1 MFRFRTLNAPHGPA
15 QCKDTLAATR
25 RPVYLR
31 HNRRVLT
38 ENPLPLSTDTA
49 SATPHLGVPASAR
62 HHLLDCGER
71 LVARKGFVGVGLAEI
86 LSTAGVPKG
95 SFYHYFASKERFGE
109 ALLTRYTA
117 AYLEQLDR
125 LLRADGTPARTRL
138 MRYWAHWN
146 VSQCD
151 SAAADCSSGEGT
163 GKCLIVKLSAE
174 VADISEAMRLALR
187 DGTEQVVQRIADCID
202 EGRADGSLPTAL
214 PPHDTALTLYQLWL
228 GASLLAKLRRDGSA
242 FDHAL
247 RSTERL
253 LGAPQP
259 G

>member
-1 MFRFRTLNAPHGPA
+1 MNNIRLDKRDLI
-15 QCKDTLAATR
+15 LAKGAAVMTR
-25 RPVYLR
+25 RGY
-31 HNRRVLT
+31 HGT
-38 ENPLPLSTDTA
+38 
-49 SATPHLGVPASAR
+49 GVQ
-62 HHLLDCGER
+62 
-71 LVARKGFVGVGLAEI
+71 EI
-86 LSTAGVPKG
+86 VQAAGIPKG

-109 ALLTRYTA
+109 ALLMRYTA
-117 AYLEQLDR
+117 TYLEQLDR
-125 LLRADGTPARTRL
+125 LLRADGTPARARL
-138 MRYWAHWN
+138 MRYWSHWN

>member
-1 MFRFRTLNAPHGPA
+1 MALYTAGPPWQELDDRSICTTIAFVNPAIPAPHSSAPSN
-15 QCKDTLAATR
+15 AAS
-25 RPVYLR
+25 L
-31 HNRRVLT
+31 
-38 ENPLPLSTDTA
+38 A
-49 SATPHLGVPASAR
+49 SAEGSGTTSSASAR

-86 LSTAGVPKG
+86 LATAGVPKG

-109 ALLTRYTA
+109 ALLMRYTA
-117 AYLEQLDR
+117 TYLEQLDR
-125 LLRADGTPARTRL
+125 LLRADGTPARVRL
-138 MRYWAHWN
+138 MRYSSHWN

-151 SAAADCSSGEGT
+151 SAAPECGPEST

-187 DGTEQVVQRIADCID
+187 DGTEQVVQRIADCIE

-242 FDHAL
+242 LDHAL

-253 LGAPQP
+253 LGTAPP
-259 G
+259 PS